1 MPSYISCRMKK
12 SLNKTVIHTIHYII
26 YYCDYV
32 RTREQLRRKKI
43 IIAYWFGSNS
53 KPLILLSKLSAQW
66 YYVNYVTLWGYFT
79 AWDINFSTVYI
90 FLNWLQNYLTHCM
103 CTNLTFWYTTHKIS
117 FLFWYFFL
125 IVLYSLKVF
134 FLFSFFFSYTI
145 ARYLFFNE
153 FIWC

>member
-1 MPSYISCRMKK
+1 M
-12 SLNKTVIHTIHYII
+12 
-26 YYCDYV
+26 YV
-32 RTREQLRRKKI
+32 REISWGEKKI

-134 FLFSFFFSYTI
+134 FCFHFSFRIQLRDICFLMN
-145 ARYLFFNE
+145 LFDVKSLNRLFLN
-153 FIWC
+153 